1 MSHKE
6 TTINAYAV
14 NNPGDN
20 FQPFSYTLGALS
32 PNEVELEV
40 LYCGICHSD
49 VSMANNE
56 WGMTE
61 YPFVGGHEVIGRVVA
76 RGELVEHVA
85 IGSVVGLGWHCGY
98 CHNCDSCESGDL
110 NLCANAEGT
119 IVGHHGGFADK
130 VRAKASSVVLI
141 PLGID
146 LKSAGPMLCGGITV
160 YNPMK
165 QFEVKPTD
173 KVAVIGIGGLGH
185 IALKLLSAWGC
196 EVTAFTSSDSK
207 REAAVAMGADKTL
220 NSCDVDAITA
230 AAGSFDYIIT
240 TVNVSLDWNLY
251 LNTLKPKGRLHFVGA
266 VLEPLN
272 IGAFSLIM
280 GQRSIS
286 GSPVGAPNTI
296 KEMFEFSKLHAIQP
310 EVELFPMSEINEA
323 MEHLKSGKAKYRIV
337 LTNEA

>member
-14 NNPGDN
+14 NEAGK
-20 FQPFSYTLGALS
+20 PFMPYSYTVGALS
-32 PNEVELEV
+32 DNEVELEV

-76 RGELVEHVA
+76 RGDLVEH
-85 IGSVVGLGWHCGY
+85 
-98 CHNCDSCESGDL
+98 
-110 NLCANAEGT
+110 
-119 IVGHHGGFADK
+119 
-130 VRAKASSVVLI
+130 
-141 PLGID
+141 
-146 LKSAGPMLCGGITV
+146 
-160 YNPMK
+160 
-165 QFEVKPTD
+165 
-173 KVAVIGIGGLGH
+173 VAVIGIGGLGH

-196 EVTAFTSSDSK
+196 EVTAFISSDSK
-207 REAAVAMGADKTL
+207 REAALAMGADKTL
-220 NSCDVDAITA
+220 NSCDADAITA

-272 IGAFSLIM
+272 IGAFGLIM

-310 EVELFPMSEINEA
+310 DLSP
-323 MEHLKSGKAKYRIV
+323 
-337 LTNEA
+337 